1 MTSKI
6 SIVISTRYVT
16 VDEFDL
22 VSSINHRTVKRH
34 TSEGKLPIRKK
45 QIKAT
50 QKTKIGKD

>member
-1 MTSKI
+1 MTSRI